1 MQHTGNLQQTVR
13 NIYLELNVLLCLN
26 HPNIVRFYGMVGRFP
41 PSGSSE
47 PLELGMVF
55 EFCED
60 GNLHTLLFRQKR
72 MLTFPERIA
81 IARDVASAMV
91 HVHGLNIIHR
101 DLSSPNILLAKGLQ
115 ARESRPAEP
124 TYVSSLV
131 ILGMDQH
138 CRAQQ
143 GHSFGLHLISFLIAT
158 KLSITYYPCSPSAF
172 ALPLR
177 IFFPRSP
184 RAQSSPF

>member
-101 DLSSPNILLAKGLQ
+101 DIIQLQ
-115 ARESRPAEP
+115 HTLNKEP
-124 TYVSSLV
+124 SGGPRSL
-131 ILGMDQH
+131 H
-138 CRAQQ
+138 T
-143 GHSFGLHLISFLIAT
+143 FLHLLFWECNSTGFSEKAGFL
-158 KLSITYYPCSPSAF
+158 
-172 ALPLR
+172 R
-177 IFFPRSP
+177 RG
-184 RAQSSPF
+184 